1 MARFPD
7 YHPYTG
13 KHLPDWSPFDVL
25 LRAARPAAEGGNT
38 QMSHAEATHTGSVA
52 MQRTTCD
59 GSPNRDPL
67 PSHHLSF
74 WNTVQVRHRHVLSN
88 RQAELKIG
96 HIRHIDGTAL
106 NAGCLVGT

>member
-38 QMSHAEATHTGSVA
+38 QMSHAEAIHTASVA
-52 MQRTTCD
+52 MQRATCD
-59 GSPNRDPL
+59 DILNRDLVYHPNF
-67 PSHHLSF
+67 SF
-74 WNTVQVRHRHVLSN
+74 WNTIPERH
-88 RQAELKIG
+88 
-96 HIRHIDGTAL
+96 
-106 NAGCLVGT
+106 